1 MKEIQV
7 DEKKVIE
14 AKKVTS
20 IVLLILSIINYLFL
34 IFLGST
40 VLTKFTNIFTDSGVV
55 IPEFTKLFLSDWN
68 LIYVFIIF
76 ILIIKEVV
84 ISAKAALVTNIIA
97 FVLPPIILVLTI
109 IATFLPLINM
119 MNDLK

>member
-68 LIYVFIIF
+68 LIYVFVIF
-76 ILIIKEVV
+76 ALIIKEVV
-84 ISAKAALVTNIIA
+84 ISVKAALVTNIIA

>member
-7 DEKKVIE
+7 DEKKGME
-14 AKKVTS
+14 GKKVTS

-34 IFLGST
+34 ILLGST

-55 IPEFTKLFLSDWN
+55 IPNFSKLFLSDWS
-68 LIYVFIIF
+68 LIYVFVIF
-76 ILIIKEVV
+76 TLLIKEVV
-84 ISAKAALVTNIIA
+84 ISAKAALIVNAVA
-97 FVLPPIILVLTI
+97 FVLPLIILVFTI
-109 IATFLPLINM
+109 IATFLPLIDM

>member
-68 LIYVFIIF
+68 LIYVFVIF
-76 ILIIKEVV
+76 ALIIKEVV
-84 ISAKAALVTNIIA
+84 ISVKAALVTNIIA

-109 IATFLPLINM
+109 IASFLPLIDM